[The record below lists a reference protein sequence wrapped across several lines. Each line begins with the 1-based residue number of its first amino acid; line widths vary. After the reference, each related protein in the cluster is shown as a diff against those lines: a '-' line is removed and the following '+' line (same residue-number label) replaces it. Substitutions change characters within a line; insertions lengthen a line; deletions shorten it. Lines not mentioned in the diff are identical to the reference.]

1 MLRFL
6 GTESRCAK
14 LFYLEVLLF
23 PSIKPFLISG
33 GALYNETELPILS
46 GGSVSFLYRIHT
58 ILLLTESLSSRT
70 TCIKTTLFIGGF
82 LRGLRLKSA

>member
-14 LFYLEVLLF
+14 LFYLEVLFF

-58 ILLLTESLSSRT
+58 ILLLTESLASRT

>member
-6 GTESRCAK
+6 GTESRYAK

-58 ILLLTESLSSRT
+58 ILLLTESLASRT